1 MFNFVYNHYKNLMNQ
16 NVKKSYY
23 QYWFQWTTTTQINEL
38 VIKKTKEMIVFK
50 KIHLYEW
57 SVVPSDIERFRL
69 MSCGM
74 VLEQKIRT
82 KGDIVLLHLVRYPLQ
97 HIAIKHYK
105 ARSIVTEQ
113 KLSSYLFQ
121 TRSECMHL
129 IVPSQIARIKS
140 YFPLWMSHSF
150 GVFPKRLGNKLF

>member
-1 MFNFVYNHYKNLMNQ
+1 
-16 NVKKSYY
+16 
-23 QYWFQWTTTTQINEL
+23 
-38 VIKKTKEMIVFK
+38 MIVFK
-50 KIHLYEW
+50 TIHLYEW

-105 ARSIVTEQ
+105 ARSIVTER
-113 KLSSYLFQ
+113 KLLSISNSF
-121 TRSECMHL
+121 RMHAFDCAK
-129 IVPSQIARIKS
+129 PDYTYK
-140 YFPLWMSHSF
+140 
-150 GVFPKRLGNKLF
+150 KLFSTLDEPLIWSFSEKTRKQIILRNCMTPRRNVCFPSIG

>member
-1 MFNFVYNHYKNLMNQ
+1 MFNFVYNHYKKLMNQ
-16 NVKKSYY
+16 NIKKVILPILIPVDYNNTNQWIGY
-23 QYWFQWTTTTQINEL
+23 Q
-38 VIKKTKEMIVFK
+38 KTKEMIVFK

-82 KGDIVLLHLVRYPLQ
+82 KGDIVLLPLVRYPLQ

-105 ARSIVTEQ
+105 ARSIVTER

-129 IVPSQIARIKS
+129 IVSSQIA
-140 YFPLWMSHSF
+140 L
-150 GVFPKRLGNKLF
+150 

>member
-1 MFNFVYNHYKNLMNQ
+1 
-16 NVKKSYY
+16 
-23 QYWFQWTTTTQINEL
+23 
-38 VIKKTKEMIVFK
+38 MIVFK

-74 VLEQKIRT
+74 VLEKKIRT
-82 KGDIVLLHLVRYPLQ
+82 KGDIVLLRLVRYPLQ
-97 HIAIKHYK
+97 HIAIKHFK
-105 ARSIVTEQ
+105 ARSIVTER

-129 IVPSQIARIKS
+129 VVPSQIARIKS
-140 YFPLWMSHSF
+140 YFPLWMNHSF
-150 GVFPKRLGNKLF
+150 WSFSEKTRKQIILRNCMTPRRNVCFPSIG